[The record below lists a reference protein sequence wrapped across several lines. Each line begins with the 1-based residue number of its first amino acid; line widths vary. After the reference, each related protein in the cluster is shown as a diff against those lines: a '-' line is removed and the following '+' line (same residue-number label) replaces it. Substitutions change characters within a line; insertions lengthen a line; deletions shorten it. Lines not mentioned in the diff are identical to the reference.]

1 MVPKCSLFERNETSF
16 KVKNQNLQNIQIWV
30 KTAAAILWRILE
42 EFSLYWWKLESLEI
56 KLISLKLITDHGFQ
70 NAQIKDRKYQI
81 HKIKDQKYQIHKIK
95 DQKYQIHKI
104 KDHIKNSKTHTNIVF
119 LNQNK

>member
-1 MVPKCSLFERNETSF
+1 MDS
-16 KVKNQNLQNIQIWV
+16 
-30 KTAAAILWRILE
+30 KT
-42 EFSLYWWKLESLEI
+42 
-56 KLISLKLITDHGFQ
+56 
-70 NAQIKDRKYQI
+70 

>member
-70 NAQIKDRKYQI
+70 NAQNKRS
-81 HKIKDQKYQIHKIK
+81 KIP
-95 DQKYQIHKI
+95 
-104 KDHIKNSKTHTNIVF
+104 NT
-119 LNQNK
+119 QNKRSKIPNTQNKRSH